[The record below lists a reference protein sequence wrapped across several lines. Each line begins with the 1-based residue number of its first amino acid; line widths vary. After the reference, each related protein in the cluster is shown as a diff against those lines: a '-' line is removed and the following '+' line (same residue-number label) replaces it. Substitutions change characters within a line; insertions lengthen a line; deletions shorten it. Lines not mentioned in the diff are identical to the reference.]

1 MFLAGSS
8 DRWTWSMDVER
19 SIDFCIHALRRDGLH
34 VAPFD
39 QHPEGDGSLRRN
51 GLEAESWRTWLT
63 TVLDAHGRLKA
74 LSRADDPSQVDHR
87 AVFEL
92 AESIFSPAAL
102 CPGSSELRA
111 RLEALWV
118 EYEPAGQRW
127 EQAFSIG
134 ESSLLGRQVADGG
147 ARIWKGLLPYHER
160 LTTLQ
165 VYLVDYPAP
174 AVLTVPPL
182 TCVIAPATGD
192 RDGFAGQVISAAEML
207 APS

>member
-1 MFLAGSS
+1 VFLARSS

-19 SIDFCIHALRRDGLH
+19 SVDFCISALRRDGLR

-39 QHPEGDGSLRRN
+39 QHPEGDGSLRAN
-51 GLEAESWRTWLT
+51 GLDAESWRTWLT
-63 TVLDAHGRLKA
+63 SVVDAHWRLKA
-74 LSRADDPSQVDHR
+74 LSSADDLSRVDR
-87 AVFEL
+87 QQIVEAFDT
-92 AESIFSPAAL
+92 FSTPAGL
-102 CPGSSELRA
+102 CPGSSGLRT
-111 RLEALWV
+111 RLQALWA

-134 ESSLLGRQVADGG
+134 ESSLLGRQMADGG

-174 AVLTVPPL
+174 AVLTTPPL
-182 TCVIAPATGD
+182 TCVIAPATGE
-192 RDGFAGQVISAAEML
+192 RDGFAAQVVAAAETL
-207 APS
+207 ATS

>member
-1 MFLAGSS
+1 MYLAGSS

-19 SIDFCIHALRRDGLH
+19 SVDFCVYALRRDGLR

-39 QHPEGDGSLRRN
+39 QHPEGDGRLRAN
-51 GLEAESWRTWLT
+51 GLDAESWRTWLT
-63 TVLDAHGRLKA
+63 SVLDAHARLKTLMSA
-74 LSRADDPSQVDHR
+74 DDLSRVDRHQISE
-87 AVFEL
+87 AFHT
-92 AESIFSPAAL
+92 FSTPAGL

-111 RLEALWV
+111 SLEALWA

-134 ESSLLGRQVADGG
+134 ESSLLGRQMADGG

-160 LTTLQ
+160 LATLQ
-165 VYLVDYPAP
+165 VYFVDYPAP

-192 RDGFAGQVISAAEML
+192 RDGFAGQIISAAEML
-207 APS
+207 AGS

>member
-19 SIDFCIHALRRDGLH
+19 SVDFCIYALRRDGLR

-39 QHPEGDGSLRRN
+39 PHPEGDGALRAA
-51 GLEAESWRTWLT
+51 GFDAGSWQTWLT
-63 TVLDAHGRLKA
+63 SVLDAHGRLKA
-74 LSRADDPSQVDHR
+74 LSSADDLSQVDR
-87 AVFEL
+87 QQIIAAFDT
-92 AESIFSPAAL
+92 FSAPAGL

-127 EQAFSIG
+127 EQAFTVG
-134 ESSLLGRQVADGG
+134 ESGLLGRQMADGG

-160 LTTLQ
+160 LATLQ

-192 RDGFAGQVISAAEML
+192 RDGFAGQVVSAAEML
-207 APS
+207 AAG